1 MSQSVKN
8 KYQTEREEVKKHQA
22 ISVWN
27 IKVDERRDNGGRERG
42 RVKEG
47 R

>member
-22 ISVWN
+22 ISAWN
-27 IKVDERRDNGGRERG
+27 IKVDERREGEERKRESKVR
-42 RVKEG
+42 
-47 R
+47 